1 MRHQIRPLLALLL
14 TLTLYT
20 TLALANTAQ
29 VRFVPELSRAPFPD
43 AYSKTL
49 SPADNTLTLVTTPEF
64 EPQTQT
70 FQLNG
75 LSTDGTMYEVRVC
88 WPASYPLEF
97 DLTFDPKTNSVR
109 VAYVSDYV
117 SSDDDLNYL
126 PLDAEFQVVL
136 NKVVLGALPE
146 DIFGA
151 VVLAV
156 LGGGL
161 AYFLGGSVYKVVF
174 GGHVTTDKKNR

>member
-1 MRHQIRPLLALLL
+1 MTNQIRPLLALLL
-14 TLTLYT
+14 ALTLYT

-29 VRFVPELSRAPFPD
+29 VRFVPELSRSPVSD
-43 AYSKTL
+43 AYSKQL
-49 SPADNTLTLVTTPEF
+49 SPTDNTLTLTTTPEF

-88 WPASYPLEF
+88 WPANYPLEF
-97 DLTFDPKTNSVR
+97 DLSFDPKMNAVKVS
-109 VAYVSDYV
+109 YFSDYY
-117 SSDDDLNYL
+117 SSEEDLNYL
-126 PLDAEFQVVL
+126 PLDAEFQVIL

-151 VVLAV
+151 VILAV
-156 LGGGL
+156 VGGGL
-161 AYFLGGSVYKVVF
+161 AWFLGGAVYKVVF
-174 GGHVTTDKKNR
+174 DTDVVDKKMR

>member
-1 MRHQIRPLLALLL
+1 MKHQIRPLLALLL
-14 TLTLYT
+14 ALTLYT

-29 VRFVPELSRAPFPD
+29 VRFVPELSRSPFSD
-43 AYSKTL
+43 AYSKAL
-49 SPADNTLTLVTTPEF
+49 SPNENTLTVITTPDF
-64 EPQTQT
+64 ESQTQT

-88 WPASYPLEF
+88 WPANYPLEF
-97 DLTFDPKTNSVR
+97 DLKFDSKTNSVK
-109 VAYVSDYV
+109 VAYFSDYY

-151 VVLAV
+151 VILAV
-156 LGGGL
+156 VGGGL
-161 AYFLGGSVYKVVF
+161 AYFLGGVVYKVVF
-174 GGHVTTDKKNR
+174 DSHVTTEKKNR

>member
-1 MRHQIRPLLALLL
+1 MKHQIHPLLELLL
-14 TLTLYT
+14 ALTLYT

-29 VRFVPELSRAPFPD
+29 VRFIPELSRSPFPN
-43 AYSKTL
+43 AYSKAL
-49 SPADNTLTLVTTPEF
+49 SPNDSTLTLTTTPDF
-64 EPQTQT
+64 EPQSQT

-97 DLTFDPKTNSVR
+97 DLAFDPESNSVR
-109 VAYVSDYV
+109 VTYVSDYV

-156 LGGGL
+156 VGGGL
-161 AYFLGGSVYKVVF
+161 AYFLGGTVYKVVF
-174 GGHVTTDKKNR
+174 NSDVPSDKKNR